1 MNRILNGRYR
11 IDGIVGDGGMAV
23 VYRGWDLVLNRVVAI
38 KVLREQ
44 YATNDSFLA
53 RFRREAQS
61 AAGLSH
67 PNIVNVYDV
76 GRDGDTW
83 YIVQELIDGTDLA
96 TLIRQRGQFTVPDAI
111 EVMAQVAPALDY
123 AHGHGIIH
131 RDIKPHNILIDA
143 RGTAKVVDFGIAK
156 GVNDIK
162 MTDAGTALGTAG
174 YISPEQA
181 TGSPLTAASDLYS
194 AGVVLY
200 EMLTGRLPFVGDTA
214 VSVAMQHVR
223 NAPPP
228 PSRFNAKIPRHVEA
242 VIMRLLEKLPDRR
255 YLSGAEVV
263 SALRGNAV
271 PGPVQTVAIAGGA
284 GAATYALPEETRA
297 LTMNGP
303 RTRTA
308 TVAPAR
314 SSTRRVDA
322 TSASPRTAG
331 PGIGT
336 WLLGIVLLGGL
347 LALVYLGYK
356 LANASNAP
364 PGPPISASPTA
375 VVAAGTATIA
385 AATPKPSASVGAT
398 PNVTAIP
405 TRDPNAV
412 EVPNL
417 SGSYQPGAAAALQKI
432 GLGLGQETQRTN
444 ETVPRGQI
452 LDQNPKPGD
461 FVKRNSQVTI
471 VTSQG
476 PAIVDLSGLSVKGK
490 TYEEVSKQLTDLGL
504 KPDRKDELSNDVE
517 AGQVIRIE
525 PFDKVAH
532 DSPVTIFVSAGK
544 PTPTPSPAT
553 VTPAA
558 TPTAAPTVKPTAQP
572 TQPTQRPGTPSAGM
586 AQLPNV
592 VGKTP
597 DEAKQILTQIGFT
610 DVTIAPLSALPGG
623 VAKQKKNSVA
633 GVITAQQPFQVVNP
647 GQQIPTNTPL
657 FVVVQT
663 TD

>member
-11 IDGIVGDGGMAV
+11 IDGVVGDGGMAV

-76 GRDGDTW
+76 GRDADTW

-111 EVMAQVAPALDY
+111 EVMTQIAPALDY
-123 AHGHGIIH
+123 AHSHGIIH

-156 GVNDIK
+156 GINDIK

-242 VIMRLLEKLPDRR
+242 VILRAMEKLPDRR
-255 YLSGAEVV
+255 YLSGAEMV
-263 SALRGNAV
+263 SALRGNPV

-284 GAATYALPEETRA
+284 GAYALPEDTRA
-297 LTMNGP
+297 LAMGGP
-303 RTRTA
+303 RARTA
-308 TVAPAR
+308 TVAPTR

-322 TSASPRTAG
+322 TPVPRQTTG
-331 PGIGT
+331 PGVGT

-364 PGPPISASPTA
+364 AATSTRATPTVLAA
-375 VVAAGTATIA
+375 VGVATAP
-385 AATPKPSASVGAT
+385 ATPKPSASVVAT
-398 PNVTAIP
+398 PSVTVSP
-405 TRDPNAV
+405 TRDPNSI

-417 SGSYQPGAAAALQKI
+417 SGLYQPQAADELTKR
-432 GLGLGQETQRTN
+432 GLGLGNETKRTN
-444 ETVPRGQI
+444 ETTPHGQI

-461 FVKRNSQVTI
+461 FVKRGSQIDI

-476 PAIVDLSGLSVKGK
+476 PAIVDLSGLNVKGK

-504 KPDRKDELSNDVE
+504 TVNRQDELSNDVD
-517 AGQVIRIE
+517 AGRVTRID
-525 PFDKVAH
+525 PADKISH
-532 DSPVTIFVSAGK
+532 DGTVTVYVSLGK
-544 PTPTPSPAT
+544 PTATPSPAT
-553 VTPAA
+553 A
-558 TPTAAPTVKPTAQP
+558 TPTVKPTTAP
-572 TQPTQRPGTPSAGM
+572 TQPPQRTGTPTAGM
-586 AQLPNV
+586 AQLPDV
-592 VGKTP
+592 IGKTP
-597 DEAKQILTQIGFT
+597 DEAQQILAKQGFT
-610 DVTIAPLSALPGG
+610 DVTIAPLSTLPGG
-623 VAKQKKNSVA
+623 VPRQKKNTVA

-647 GQQIPTNTPL
+647 GQQLPKDTPL

>member
-11 IDGIVGDGGMAV
+11 IDGVVGDGGMAV

-38 KVLREQ
+38 KVLRDQ

-123 AHGHGIIH
+123 AHNHGIIH

-156 GVNDIK
+156 GINDIK

-228 PSRFNAKIPRHVEA
+228 PSRFNAKIPRHIEA
-242 VIMRLLEKLPDRR
+242 VILRAMEKLPDRR
-255 YLSGAEVV
+255 YLSGAEMV
-263 SALRGNAV
+263 SALRGNPV

-284 GAATYALPEETRA
+284 GAATTYALPEDTRA
-297 LTMNGP
+297 LAMDGP
-303 RTRTA
+303 RARVA
-308 TVAPAR
+308 TVPPVRVSA
-314 SSTRRVDA
+314 RRVDA
-322 TSASPRTAG
+322 TPAPRRTTG

-347 LALVYLGYK
+347 LALVFLGYK

-364 PGPPISASPTA
+364 PATTPTSGPPTA
-375 VVAAGTATIA
+375 LAAVGTATVP
-385 AATPKPSASVGAT
+385 ATPKASASVGAT
-398 PNVTAIP
+398 PSVAVTP
-405 TRDPNAV
+405 TRDPTSI

-417 SGSYQPGAAAALQKI
+417 SGLYQPQAADELTKR
-432 GLGLGQETQRTN
+432 GLGLGKETQRTN
-444 ETVPRGQI
+444 ETTPHGQI
-452 LDQNPKPGD
+452 LDQDPRPGD
-461 FVKRNSQVTI
+461 FVKRGSQISI

-476 PAIVDLSGLSVKGK
+476 PAIVDLSGLNVKGK
-490 TYEEVSKQLTDLGL
+490 TYEEVSTQLTTLGL
-504 KPDRKDELSNDVE
+504 TPNRQDELSNDVD
-517 AGQVIRIE
+517 AGRVTRID
-525 PFDKVAH
+525 PANTIAH
-532 DSPVTIFVSAGK
+532 DGTVTVYVSTGK

-553 VTPAA
+553 
-558 TPTAAPTVKPTAQP
+558 PTPTVKPTVQPTVQP
-572 TQPTQRPGTPSAGM
+572 TQSPQRTTTPAAGT
-586 AQLPNV
+586 AQMPDII
-592 VGKTP
+592 GKTP
-597 DEAKQILTQIGFT
+597 DEAKQILDQKGFT
-610 DVTIAPLSALPGG
+610 SVDTASLSVLPGLPGG
-623 VAKQKKNSVA
+623 VPKQKKGTVA
-633 GVITAQQPFQVVNP
+633 AIIVT
-647 GQQIPTNTPL
+647 GQQTQLVGAGQQVPKDAQL
-657 FVVVQT
+657 FLVIQ
-663 TD
+663 D

>member
-11 IDGIVGDGGMAV
+11 IDGVVGDGGMAV

-96 TLIRQRGQFTVPDAI
+96 SLIRQRGQFTVPDAI
-111 EVMAQVAPALDY
+111 EVMAQIAPAMDY
-123 AHGHGIIH
+123 AHSHGIIH
-131 RDIKPHNILIDA
+131 RDVKPHNILIDT

-156 GVNDIK
+156 GINDIK

-242 VIMRLLEKLPDRR
+242 VILRAMEKLPERR
-255 YLSGAEVV
+255 YLSGAEMV
-263 SALRGNAV
+263 SALRGSPV
-271 PGPVQTVAIAGGA
+271 PGPVQAVAVGGGA
-284 GAATYALPEETRA
+284 GAATYALPEDTRA
-297 LTMNGP
+297 MTIDGP
-303 RTRTA
+303 RARTA
-308 TVAPAR
+308 TVAAGR
-314 SSTRRVDA
+314 SATRRVDA
-322 TSASPRTAG
+322 SPVPRRTVG

-356 LANASNAP
+356 LANASNSPPAP
-364 PGPPISASPTA
+364 TSAASTLPAAPGI
-375 VVAAGTATIA
+375 ATIVV
-385 AATPKPSASVGAT
+385 TPKASAPAGVTPSVGAT
-398 PNVTAIP
+398 PTV
-405 TRDPNAV
+405 DPNAI

-417 SGSYQPGAAAALQKI
+417 SGLYQPQAATELQKRGI
-432 GLGLGQETQRTN
+432 GLGKETQRTS
-444 ETVPRGQI
+444 ETIPRGQI
-452 LDQNPKPGD
+452 LDQDPKPGD
-461 FVKRNSQVTI
+461 KVKRDSQISI

-476 PAIVDLSGLSVKGK
+476 PAIVDLSGLNVKGK

-517 AGQVIRIE
+517 AGRVTRIE
-525 PFDKVAH
+525 PADKIVH
-532 DSPVTIFVSAGK
+532 DGTVTVFVSTGK

-553 VTPAA
+553 A
-558 TPTAAPTVKPTAQP
+558 TPTVKPTAP
-572 TQPTQRPGTPSAGM
+572 ATAAATPGAGSA
-586 AQLPNV
+586 AVPNV
-592 VGKTP
+592 IGKTP
-597 DEAKQILTQIGFT
+597 SEAQQLMQQAGFT
-610 DVTIAPLSALPGG
+610 NVQSAPILPFAGTTP
-623 VAKQKKNSVA
+623 QKKGTVA
-633 GVITAQQPFQVVNP
+633 AVINLQDNKLVNAGQSLPKDTQLLLAIQP
-647 GQQIPTNTPL
+647 
-657 FVVVQT
+657 
-663 TD
+663 